1 MSFYFFALLVVCL
14 RIEMSLCHQT
24 RMYIGL
30 YAQKSSQRR
39 AANSVPRK
47 VKPHD
52 RCPYF
57 APLTGEKGNRN
68 YNAAP
73 TPQAPQVFGGL
84 PAIFTWVCNSV
95 GLCRHHGLQPIALK
109 LIDPQPYSLS
119 PNPTPRTLD
128 LISRPLKPKL

>member
-1 MSFYFFALLVVCL
+1 MAFAVHRNLLTMRTAGQLSYIELLLFCASCRTRL
-14 RIEMSLCHQT
+14 GIEMSLCHQT

-57 APLTGEKGNRN
+57 APLTGKRGTEITM
-68 YNAAP
+68 P
-73 TPQAPQVFGGL
+73 L
-84 PAIFTWVCNSV
+84 P
-95 GLCRHHGLQPIALK
+95 R
-109 LIDPQPYSLS
+109 
-119 PNPTPRTLD
+119 
-128 LISRPLKPKL
+128 PKLHKCSEGYRQFSPGFATLPVSADITDCNQSHSNS